1 MLQSSETWRCLCLTL
16 KCLKTSFSYQDLTSS
31 GKNQKL
37 VGFKILPKGNIQHEA
52 FSDVGEARNL
62 RLSRNLPQALN
73 F

>member
-1 MLQSSETWRCLCLTL
+1 MPNLEV
-16 KCLKTSFSYQDLTSS
+16 LKTSFSYQDLTSS